1 MHATSSFYLICF
13 RVQYNEAVIPPKVA
27 TILLPNPLSISCNNA
42 FLGDLGLGV
51 AKVAIPCSSGYYNTH
66 LLTTSTQELI

>member
-1 MHATSSFYLICF
+1 MCF
-13 RVQYNEAVIPPKVA
+13 RAQYHKAVIPPKVA
-27 TILLPNPLSISCNNA
+27 TILLPNPLSDYDILRQENIARNNA
-42 FLGDLGLGV
+42 FLGHLGLGV